1 LEPYDVTLRVVPEG
15 LAGAAAQLEALTA
28 QLVAAHGAAFPLITA
43 VAAPA
48 ADPVSLESAT
58 AFSAHGSR
66 HAAVATEAAQ
76 VLGRSGIGVGE
87 SGTSYAAGDAAAAA
101 SYWVAQG

>member
-1 LEPYDVTLRVVPEG
+1 MLRVLPEG
-15 LAGAAAQLEALTA
+15 LAAAAAQLEALTA
-28 QLVAAHGAAFPLITA
+28 QLAAAHGAAIPAITA
-43 VAAPA
+43 GAPPA
-48 ADPVSLESAT
+48 ADPVSLEAAA

-76 VLGRSGIGVGE
+76 VLGRSGVGVGE